1 MAQNE
6 YLNEVGTK
14 HLIDRV
20 KELINDIGHVVQKGV
35 VADVAHLPAL
45 SGLKE
50 GWMYEIQAEGQT
62 TADFVEGAGERI
74 APHSEV
80 MVVDT
85 STTTTPVLKWAVI
98 GPIFDVSDR
107 LQFGDTFP
115 ASPVNNQTF
124 LYMGETTYTYTY
136 DAVTPEGTENPN
148 EEGWYVSDGSGGYV
162 LTSDTEVQSGT
173 IYYTRTA
180 TEQYVKGVIYKYNSS
195 SGEWV
200 AQSSGDTFV
209 PITNAEIDTM
219 FGL

>member
-1 MAQNE
+1 MAQKG
-6 YLNEVGTK
+6 YLNEVGTQ

-20 KELINDIGHVVQKGV
+20 KELIKDIGHVVQKGV

-45 SGLKE
+45 SGLKA

-136 DAVTPEGTENPN
+136 DAVTPEGTENPS
-148 EEGWYVSDGSGGYV
+148 EEGWYVSDGAGGYE
-162 LTSDTEVQSGT
+162 LTTDTTVQSGT

-180 TEQYVKGVIYKYNSS
+180 TEQYVKGVIYKYSTS
-195 SGEWV
+195 QSAWI